1 MSGRL
6 VGEVLK
12 YAPYDLTPTELLV
25 LIALAESAQDRD
37 RIARYHASAEHL
49 ADLIRSPSPASVR
62 NVLARLTS
70 RALIVPL
77 IEKCH
82 RGVAQQY
89 RIAPLNEGT
98 RKAVLAQPPSG
109 ANNTPKRNPTIAH
122 EPVDNPPRDEKKA
135 QREPLVKRN
144 GGVAPPGI
152 TNTRINPSST
162 NSSNPVSV
170 GTRHA

>member
-1 MSGRL
+1 VSGRL

-25 LIALAESAQDRD
+25 LIALAESAHDRD

-49 ADLIRSPSPASVR
+49 ANLIRSPSPASIR
-62 NVLARLTS
+62 NVLARLTA

-98 RKAVLAQPPSG
+98 RKAVLAQPHSG
-109 ANNTPKRNPTIAH
+109 AINGHKRNPTIAH
-122 EPVDNPPRDEKKA
+122 EPVDNPNQSEKKA
-135 QREPLVKRN
+135 QRELLEKRN
-144 GGVAPPGI
+144 PQVAPPGT
-152 TNTRINPSST
+152 TNTRINPVPRT
-162 NSSNPVSV
+162 QV
-170 GTRHA
+170 GR

>member
-1 MSGRL
+1 VSGRL

-25 LIALAESAQDRD
+25 LIALAESAHDRD

-49 ADLIRSPSPASVR
+49 ANLIRSPSPASIR
-62 NVLARLTS
+62 NVLARLTA

-89 RIAPLNEGT
+89 EITHMSEATL
-98 RKAVLAQPPSG
+98 KA
-109 ANNTPKRNPTIAH
+109 TI
-122 EPVDNPPRDEKKA
+122 RW
-135 QREPLVKRN
+135 
-144 GGVAPPGI
+144 
-152 TNTRINPSST
+152 
-162 NSSNPVSV
+162 
-170 GTRHA
+170 